1 MHSETLVR
9 FALPVVVAALL
20 FGGGSFAIAQDVT
33 ADDLLDP
40 ELAPEERI
48 CDLEI
53 AKVEATLDEHVQ
65 AFDQMEQSRLRTQLR
80 EAQDLCDD
88 GNEVMAAIRLEAVT
102 AVIEVT
108 GVAD

>member
-1 MHSETLVR
+1 VYSETRVR
-9 FALPVVVAALL
+9 FTLPVVVAVLL
-20 FGGGSFAIAQDVT
+20 LGGGSVAPAQDVT

-40 ELAPEERI
+40 EIAQDERI

-65 AFDQMEQSRLRTQLR
+65 SFDQMEQSRLRTQLR

-88 GNEVMAAIRLEAVT
+88 GNEVVAAIRLEAVT